1 MSEFLRYP
9 HLERFGTPE
18 VRGLE
23 EGECYIFPK
32 LDGTN
37 ASVWLESGEIQG
49 GSRKRHLSL
58 DLDNAG
64 FLFWLQ
70 RQENIKALLND
81 YPHLRLYGEW
91 LVPHTVRTYKE
102 DAWNKFYV
110 FDVLDNTTGK
120 FLHYN
125 DYVELLEEYKLDY
138 VPVMNILKNPTVD
151 KLLLIAKTNTFL
163 IKEGEG
169 CGEGIVIKRYDFEN
183 QYGRTTWGKIV
194 TDEFRNTKSKNSK
207 KKIEEVNNT
216 TEELIVEKYCT
227 EAFITKEYE
236 KLKLKYDGAL
246 EKKHIKELLGRTYD
260 EFIKEEAY
268 IFIKELK
275 NPKVDFKIVG
285 RLVYSKIKETLDEL
299 FQG

>member
-1 MSEFLRYP
+1 MSDFLKYP

-18 VRGLE
+18 VHGLE

-37 ASVWLESGEIQG
+37 ASAWLENGEIQG
-49 GSRKRHLSL
+49 GSRKRHLTL
-58 DLDNAG
+58 DADNAG

-70 RQENIKALLND
+70 QQENIKTFLND
-81 YPHLRLYGEW
+81 YPEYRLYGEW
-91 LVPHTVRTYKE
+91 LVPHTVKTYKE
-102 DAWNKFYV
+102 DAWRKFYI
-110 FDVLDNTTGK
+110 FDVLDNNTGK

-125 DYVELLEEYKLDY
+125 EYVELLKEYKIDY
-138 VPVMNILKNPTVD
+138 VPVMNIINNPTID

-163 IKEGEG
+163 IQEGEG

-183 QYGRTTWGKIV
+183 KYGRTIWGKLV
-194 TDEFRNTKSKNSK
+194 TDEFRNTKSKKSVQQ
-207 KKIEEVNNT
+207 IEEIHKT
-216 TEELIVEKYCT
+216 TEEIIVEKYCT

-246 EKKHIKELLGRTYD
+246 AKKHIGELLGRTYD

-285 RLVYSKIKETLDEL
+285 RLVYNKIKETLKDGL
-299 FQG
+299 F